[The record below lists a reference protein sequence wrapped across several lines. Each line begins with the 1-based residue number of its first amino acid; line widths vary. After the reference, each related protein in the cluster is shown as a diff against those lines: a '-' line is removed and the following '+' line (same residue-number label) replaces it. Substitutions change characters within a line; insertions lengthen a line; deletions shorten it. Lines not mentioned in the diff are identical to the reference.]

1 MTGRIRAE
9 SRFPFPLARG
19 ADPAVNPCY
28 MLKAGIVG
36 LPNVGKSTLLNRLLG
51 AHLAAVAP
59 RPQTTRHRILGVLNG
74 PGFQAVFLDTPGL
87 LDPKYALQQQMR
99 REIDL
104 ALKDA
109 DLVML
114 VLDAARAD
122 EDTAAPARLLAGRK
136 VLAVLNKV
144 DLVRDKKD
152 LLPAVERLVK
162 AGFSDVYMVSALKG
176 GGVDELKAA
185 IAVRLPEGQPFYPP
199 DAIADRPEKFFA
211 AEFVR
216 EAVFNLYGEE
226 IPYSTAVVV
235 EEFKERPDRK
245 DYILAS
251 IYVERE
257 SQKAIMIGRDGRAL
271 KRVGSEARRSIE
283 EFLGRPVFLELRVKV
298 AEAWRKDERF
308 IRDNVYGRD

>member
-1 MTGRIRAE
+1 LTTG
-9 SRFPFPLARG
+9 PLDHFHSGYVA
-19 ADPAVNPCY
+19 
-28 MLKAGIVG
+28 IVG
-36 LPNVGKSTLLNRLLG
+36 LPNVGKSTLLNRLTG

-59 RPQTTRHRILGVLNG
+59 RPQTTRHRILGILNG
-74 PGFQAVFLDTPGL
+74 PGFQVVFLDTPGL
-87 LDPKYALQQQMR
+87 LDPKYALQQQMK

-114 VLDAARAD
+114 VLDATRPGEETD
-122 EDTAAPARLLAGRK
+122 SLVRRLTGRK

-144 DLVRDKKD
+144 DLVSDKKN
-152 LLPAVERLVK
+152 LLPAVDRLVA
-162 AGFSDVYMVSALKG
+162 AGFPDVSMVSALKG
-176 GGVDELKAA
+176 DGADDLKAA
-185 IAVRLPEGQPFYPP
+185 IVARLPEGQPFYPP
-199 DAIADRPEKFFA
+199 DAVADRPEKFFA
-211 AEFVR
+211 AEFIR

-245 DYILAS
+245 DYILAT

-257 SQKAIMIGRDGRAL
+257 SQKAIMIGSGGKAL
-271 KRVGSEARRSIE
+271 KRVGSRARREIE
-283 EFLGRPVFLELRVKV
+283 AFTGRPVYLELRVKV

-308 IRDNVYGRD
+308 IRDNIYGRE

>member
-1 MTGRIRAE
+1 MT
-9 SRFPFPLARG
+9 
-19 ADPAVNPCY
+19 NPEQDSTGFHSGY
-28 MLKAGIVG
+28 VAIIG
-36 LPNVGKSTLLNRLLG
+36 LPNVGKSTLLNRLTG
-51 AHLAAVAP
+51 THLAAVAP
-59 RPQTTRHRILGVLNG
+59 RPQTTRHRILGILNG

-114 VLDAARAD
+114 VLDANRTGD
-122 EDTAAPARLLAGRK
+122 ETDSVTRLLAGRR

-162 AGFSDVYMVSALKG
+162 AGFADVFMVSALKG
-176 GGVDELKAA
+176 GGIDGLKAA
-185 IAVRLPEGQPFYPP
+185 IAACLPEGQPFYPP

-226 IPYSTAVVV
+226 IPYSTAVVI
-235 EEFKERPDRK
+235 EEFKERPGRK
-245 DYILAS
+245 DYVCAF

-257 SQKAIMIGRDGRAL
+257 SQKAIIIGSGGKAL
-271 KRVGSEARRSIE
+271 KRVGSQARQEIEAFI
-283 EFLGRPVFLELRVKV
+283 GRPVYLELRVKV

-308 IRDNVYGRD
+308 IRENVYGRE

>member
-1 MTGRIRAE
+1 MTGAAE
-9 SRFPFPLARG
+9 ANPRFPETFHSGYVA
-19 ADPAVNPCY
+19 
-28 MLKAGIVG
+28 IIG
-36 LPNVGKSTLLNRLLG
+36 LPNVGKSTLLNRLTG

-59 RPQTTRHRILGVLNG
+59 RPQTTRHRILGILNG

-87 LDPKYALQQQMR
+87 LDPKYALQQQMK

-114 VLDAARAD
+114 VLDAARAGEETD
-122 EDTAAPARLLAGRK
+122 SLVRRLAGRK

-144 DLVRDKKD
+144 DLVREKKD

-162 AGFSDVYMVSALKG
+162 AGFGDVFMVSALKG
-176 GGVDELKAA
+176 GGVEDLKAA
-185 IAVRLPEGQPFYPP
+185 IAARLPEGQPFYPL

-235 EEFKERPDRK
+235 DEFKERPDRK
-245 DYILAS
+245 DYILAT
-251 IYVERE
+251 IYVERQ
-257 SQKAIMIGRDGRAL
+257 SQKAIIIGSGGMAL
-271 KRVGSEARRSIE
+271 KRVGSQARREIE
-283 EFLGRPVFLELRVKV
+283 AFTGRPVFLELRVKL
-298 AEAWRKDERF
+298 AEAWRKDDRF
-308 IRDNVYGRD
+308 IRENIYGRE

>member
-1 MTGRIRAE
+1 MSSTE
-9 SRFPFPLARG
+9 SISIPFRSGYVA
-19 ADPAVNPCY
+19 
-28 MLKAGIVG
+28 IIG

-51 AHLAAVAP
+51 THLAAVAP
-59 RPQTTRHRILGVLNG
+59 RPQTTRHRLLGILNG

-87 LDPKYALQQQMR
+87 LDPKYALQQQMK

-114 VLDAARAD
+114 VVDATRTGEETD
-122 EDTAAPARLLAGRK
+122 SLVRRLTGRK

-144 DLVRDKKD
+144 DLVREKKD
-152 LLPAVERLVK
+152 LLPAVERLVQ
-162 AGFSDVYMVSALKG
+162 AGFADVFMVSALKG
-176 GGVDELKAA
+176 GGVEELKAA
-185 IAVRLPEGQPFYPP
+185 IAARLPEGQPFYPP

-216 EAVFNLYGEE
+216 EAIFNRYGEE

-235 EEFKERPDRK
+235 DEFKERPGRK
-245 DYILAS
+245 DYILAT

-257 SQKAIMIGRDGRAL
+257 SQKAIMIGSGGMAL
-271 KRVGSEARRSIE
+271 KRVGSQARQEIEAFI
-283 EFLGRPVFLELRVKV
+283 GRPVYLELQVKV

-308 IRDNVYGRD
+308 IRDNIYGRE

>member
-1 MTGRIRAE
+1 LTTRSLDHFHSGYVA
-9 SRFPFPLARG
+9 
-19 ADPAVNPCY
+19 
-28 MLKAGIVG
+28 IVG

-51 AHLAAVAP
+51 THLAAVAP
-59 RPQTTRHRILGVLNG
+59 RPQTTRHRLLGILNG

-87 LDPKYALQQQMR
+87 LDPKYALQQQMK

-114 VLDAARAD
+114 VLDATRT
-122 EDTAAPARLLAGRK
+122 DTRTDLIAGLLSGRK

-144 DLVRDKKD
+144 DLVREKKD
-152 LLPAVERLVK
+152 LLPTVDRLVQ
-162 AGFSDVYMVSALKG
+162 AGFPDVFMVSALKG
-176 GGVDELKAA
+176 GGVEDLKTSIAA
-185 IAVRLPEGQPFYPP
+185 RLPEGQPFYPP

-235 EEFKERPDRK
+235 EEFKERPGRK
-245 DYILAS
+245 DYVLATV
-251 IYVERE
+251 YVERD
-257 SQKAIMIGRDGRAL
+257 SQKAIIIGRGGNAL
-271 KRVGSEARRSIE
+271 KRVGSQARRQIE
-283 EFLGRPVFLELRVKV
+283 AFTGRPVFLELRVKV
-298 AEAWRKDERF
+298 AEAWRKNEQF
-308 IRDNVYGRD
+308 IRENVYGRE

>member
-1 MTGRIRAE
+1 MTTG
-9 SRFPFPLARG
+9 PLDHFHSGYVA
-19 ADPAVNPCY
+19 
-28 MLKAGIVG
+28 IVG
-36 LPNVGKSTLLNRLLG
+36 LPNVGKSTLLNRLTG
-51 AHLAAVAP
+51 AHLAA
-59 RPQTTRHRILGVLNG
+59 RPQTTRHRILGILNG

-87 LDPKYALQQQMR
+87 LDPKYALQQQMK

-114 VLDAARAD
+114 VLDATRPGEETD
-122 EDTAAPARLLAGRK
+122 SLVRRLTGRK

-144 DLVRDKKD
+144 DLVSDKKD
-152 LLPAVERLVK
+152 LLPSAERLVK
-162 AGFSDVYMVSALKG
+162 AGFPDVFMVSALKG
-176 GGVDELKAA
+176 DGADGLKAA
-185 IAVRLPEGQPFYPP
+185 IAARLPEGQPFYPP
-199 DAIADRPEKFFA
+199 DAVADRPEKFFA

-245 DYILAS
+245 DYILAT

-257 SQKAIMIGRDGRAL
+257 SQKAIMIGSGGKAL
-271 KRVGSEARRSIE
+271 KRVGSRARQEIEA
-283 EFLGRPVFLELRVKV
+283 FTGRPVYLELRVKV

-308 IRDNVYGRD
+308 IRDNIYGRE